1 MIRVPRNSLV
11 LTFLLLF
18 TLLKSQETV
27 IKIPFSQPKK
37 LIVDAGDNQVIN
49 SGQSITLGTDVSI
62 TGGSPDYQYLWK
74 DEEDH
79 EYSTPTISVTEE
91 GSYFLTVTD
100 ENHCSAIDSV
110 YISRYTAIDNNEA
123 VSGFLIFPNPSSGVV
138 NITVKNAE
146 NPVIL
151 EIVSEEG
158 KVVYEQKL
166 EISSQDF
173 TGMIDLTGLDTGIYY
188 IRLIRTG
195 GSLVKP
201 IIIQ

>member
-49 SGQSITLGTDVSI
+49 SGQSIMLGTDVSI

-74 DEEDH
+74 DDEDH
-79 EYSTPTISVTEE
+79 EYNTPTISITEA

-110 YISRYTAIDNNEA
+110 HISRYTAIDNHES

-151 EIVSEEG
+151 EIVSDEG
-158 KVVYEQKL
+158 RVVYEQNL

-173 TGMIDLTGLDTGIYY
+173 TGMIDLTGLDAGTYY